1 MYALAALVLIA
12 LCLAWTITQEPAA
25 PKGASWK
32 KKRASKAAT
41 VKPMPPLP
49 EMTAPTVMPPT
60 EVREAIISDKTPVT
74 GFTGFGGF
82 GSVDGS
88 GLGSGSGG
96 SWLSGVQPL

>member
-12 LCLAWTITQEPAA
+12 LCLAWTITQEPARET
-25 PKGASWK
+25 SWKK
-32 KKRASKAAT
+32 KKRASKVAT

-60 EVREAIISDKTPVT
+60 EVREAVSEKTPAS

-88 GLGSGSGG
+88 GLGAGSGG